1 MKTKWL
7 LIGVA
12 LLMTVLAIGAVA
24 CGDDD
29 DDDDEAPTATEE
41 PADDVVDD
49 DEDMDDD
56 MILQLVASLT
66 EMDGS
71 GASGE
76 AEISANGDGILVSID
91 MTGLPAG
98 ERANHLHHG
107 TCTDDPPGE
116 VHITLDSIVA
126 DESGDGSQ
134 TTSNDE
140 QSIDHFA
147 EGHYLAVHGED
158 GAIISCGD
166 VVAPAA

>member
-12 LLMTVLAIGAVA
+12 LLIAVFAIGAVA

-29 DDDDEAPTATEE
+29 DDDDDTNGDTNGEVI
-41 PADDVVDD
+41 DDGDDLDD
-49 DEDMDDD
+49 DLG
-56 MILQLVASLT
+56 IFQLVASLT
-66 EMDGS
+66 GPE
-71 GASGE
+71 ASGE
-76 AEISANGDGILVSID
+76 ASISPNGDGILVSIE
-91 MTGLPAG
+91 MAGLPEG

-116 VHITLDSIVA
+116 VHIALDNIVA

-140 QSIDHFA
+140 QPIDHFA

-166 VVAPAA
+166 VVSPTA

>member
-12 LLMTVLAIGAVA
+12 LMTAVLALGAIA

-29 DDDDEAPTATEE
+29 DDDDGNGDII
-41 PADDVVDD
+41 DDVIDD
-49 DEDMDDD
+49 VIDDD

-76 AEISANGDGILVSID
+76 ADISLNDEGILVSLS
-91 MTGLPAG
+91 MAGLTEGAH
-98 ERANHLHHG
+98 ANHLHHG
-107 TCTDDPPGE
+107 SCADQGEIHIFLDD
-116 VHITLDSIVA
+116 IVA
-126 DESGDGSQ
+126 DENGDGTQ
-134 TTSNDE
+134 TTADDE
-140 QSIDHFA
+140 QPIDHF
-147 EGHYLAVHGED
+147 ESGHYLAVHTED
-158 GAIISCGD
+158 SETIGAVVSCGD